1 MVDLE
6 LLEDI
11 FEQHLYEI
19 IGLCVLLVTVLYLR
33 LGPLPVARLKTRK
46 MPAASPQTV
55 CA

>member
-1 MVDLE
+1 MIDLG

-11 FEQHLYEI
+11 FEQHFYEVV
-19 IGLCVLLVTVLYLR
+19 GLCVLLVTVLYLR
-33 LGPLPVARLKTRK
+33 FGPLPVIRLKTHK